1 MPDMEPSK
9 PSMLTLIADGISKG
23 LHPDER
29 TAFLDAL
36 PSDDPPVEFRF
47 LAEAMQAANPGLAT
61 GQSLLKSTLDFLGQ
75 PASKK
80 LRRDDPGIL
89 LCALA
94 LRISEAE
101 PNYRNFIYAI
111 YLFNPEGRFKP
122 RNAPDYRCETTG
134 ELRSRSGGISLGAYW
149 KACSKQRDILLR
161 LVSDV

>member
-9 PSMLTLIADGISKG
+9 PSMLTLIADGISEG

-47 LAEAMQAANPGLAT
+47 LAEAMQASNPGPPT
-61 GQSLLKSTLDFLGQ
+61 SQSLLKSTLDLLGL
-75 PASKK
+75 PESKN

-94 LRISEAE
+94 LRLAEADQN
-101 PNYRNFIYAI
+101 PRNFLYAV
-111 YLFNPEGRFKP
+111 YLFNPEGRFVPLRKVP
-122 RNAPDYRCETTG
+122 YVFDTAEQV
-134 ELRSRSGGISLGAYW
+134 RSRSGGISLGAYW
-149 KACSKQRDILLR
+149 KACRKQRDILLR